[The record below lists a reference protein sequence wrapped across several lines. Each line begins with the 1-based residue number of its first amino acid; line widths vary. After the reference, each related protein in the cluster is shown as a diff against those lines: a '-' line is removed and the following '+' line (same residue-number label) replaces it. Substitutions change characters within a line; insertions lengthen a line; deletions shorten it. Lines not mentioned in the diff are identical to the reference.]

1 MAWDLCPQGVMDLQ
15 ILDLKFSGNLPRP
28 ENCRRYDSEDLNYF
42 RRTQNTLAG
51 PWQKSK
57 M

>member
-1 MAWDLCPQGVMDLQ
+1 MDLQ

-28 ENCRRYDSEDLNYF
+28 ENCRRYDSEDPNYF
-42 RRTQNTLAG
+42 RQTQNTLAG